1 MLADLAPQ
9 SHGNHELRP
18 ADIPEGAE
26 SDDEARRMIERQLL
40 PVPVGESGKDGK
52 DGKE

>member
-9 SHGNHELRP
+9 SHHNHELRS
-18 ADIPEGAE
+18 ADIPESAE
-26 SDDEARRMIERQLL
+26 SDDEARRMSERKLL

-52 DGKE
+52 E